1 MILAYV
7 TAGPLLTTLSETGER
22 SPDFAAGGAQTKLYL
37 RGLLLESSAT
47 LNALDAAASF
57 RIPVT
62 CALTLRLKMR

>member
-37 RGLLLESSAT
+37 RSIYLSAVCRS
-47 LNALDAAASF
+47 LDSASHALSRWLCSAPTSQ
-57 RIPVT
+57 
-62 CALTLRLKMR
+62 L